1 LGYIVHHF
9 GKLNGELE
17 AVSHQGRVLHPPNR
31 GFVAG
36 RDLQWLLVS
45 ICGAAF
51 SVGWAIFLIPRGRVL
66 FLCYVGG

>member
-1 LGYIVHHF
+1 LLAGTSSLIA
-9 GKLNGELE
+9 GRNLLLP
-17 AVSHQGRVLHPPNR
+17 VSHQGRVVHPPNR

-51 SVGWAIFLIPRGRVL
+51 SVGWAVFLIPRGRVL
-66 FLCYVGG
+66 FLCCVGG